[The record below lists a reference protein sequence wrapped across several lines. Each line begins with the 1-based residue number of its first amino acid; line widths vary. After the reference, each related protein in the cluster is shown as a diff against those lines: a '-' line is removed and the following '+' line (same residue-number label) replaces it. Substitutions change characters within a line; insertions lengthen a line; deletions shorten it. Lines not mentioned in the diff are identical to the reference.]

1 MKEESEEEEEEE
13 EGDEKVEGDKE
24 EGSLT
29 LGASFR

>member
-1 MKEESEEEEEEE
+1 MKEEAEEE
-13 EGDEKVEGDKE
+13 EGDEEGKGDKE